1 MDVGAEGSGRAGAAD
16 GSARAGVDVVSA
28 RSGRV
33 GSAADGSARAGRAG
47 DTVDVVVAGAGPA
60 GCAAAIVLARAGH
73 RVLIADPCAG
83 SPPAFTIG
91 ETVPAVAAAALRD
104 LGIGPDRI
112 DATGAIRGTGT
123 SANWGRGPLLQRD
136 ALSDPYGHGWHLDRP
151 RFDALLLAQA
161 RAAGAHVRAARVTVR
176 AVDARRARPT
186 ARAVDADA
194 VRVQV
199 GASELSCRWL
209 VDAGGRQAS
218 IARSLGARR
227 ERADRLVAVY
237 GAVRVEDSDV
247 DARTRI
253 EATPS
258 GWWYSA
264 IVAGGRRVVA
274 FLTDPDLLDRALRTR
289 AGFATA
295 LAATCNLLP
304 EGAEVELVHGPATTA
319 AHGARL
325 LPAHG
330 ARWLAV
336 GDAALAFDP
345 LSSQGILNAIATG
358 IGGGACVD
366 AILRDESRDA
376 RSALDTGIGGG
387 ARVDACLRGA
397 GEAALAAF
405 ERGLAG
411 VWAAYEAH
419 RADAYAI
426 EDRWPAQPFW
436 ARRRAAGL
444 PAAPR
449 VPPGLATDA
458 GRVLH
463 HVR

>member
-1 MDVGAEGSGRAGAAD
+1 M
-16 GSARAGVDVVSA
+16 
-28 RSGRV
+28 
-33 GSAADGSARAGRAG
+33 
-47 DTVDVVVAGAGPA
+47 DVVVAGAGPA

-73 RVLIADPCAG
+73 RVLLADPRAG
-83 SPPAFTIG
+83 SPPAFKIG

-112 DATGAIRGTGT
+112 DATRAIRCTGT
-123 SANWGRGPLLQRD
+123 SADWGSGPLLQRD

-151 RFDALLLAQA
+151 RFDALLLDEA
-161 RAAGAHVRAARVTVR
+161 RAAGAQVRCARVTVR
-176 AVDARRARPT
+176 SVDAG
-186 ARAVDADA
+186 V
-194 VRVQV
+194 VRLQV
-199 GASELSCRWL
+199 GASEVSCRWL

-227 ERADRLVAVY
+227 DRADRLVAVY
-237 GAVRVEDSDV
+237 AAVRIGDDV

-274 FLTDPDLLDRALRTR
+274 FLTDPDLLDRSLRTR
-289 AGFATA
+289 AGFAAA
-295 LAATCNLLP
+295 LAATSNILP
-304 EGAEVELVHGPATTA
+304 AGGNVELVHGPATTA
-319 AHGARL
+319 AHGASL
-325 LPAHG
+325 VPTHG
-330 ARWLAV
+330 TRWLAV

-345 LSSQGILNAIATG
+345 LSSQGILNALATG
-358 IGGGACVD
+358 IGGGACVN
-366 AILRDESRDA
+366 
-376 RSALDTGIGGG
+376 
-387 ARVDACLRGA
+387 ACLRGA
-397 GEAALAAF
+397 GEAPLAAF
-405 ERGLAG
+405 ERRLAG
-411 VWAAYEAH
+411 IWAAYEAH

-426 EDRWPAQPFW
+426 EDRWPAHPFW

-449 VPPGLATDA
+449 VPPGLPADA
-458 GRVLH
+458 GRVLP